1 MIIKKW
7 CSLYP
12 LDVYSPE
19 REPDVNQSCKH
30 ISNLSCSKFSK
41 RVHILSDAYWI
52 IRDSQVKLVVKY
64 PPANA
69 GDAGLIPKSGRSLG
83 EGNGN
88 PLQYSCLENT
98 LDREAWRTRVAKS
111 RMWLKQLH
119 THILSQN
126 NNNQVLGEDIVKWDC
141 RE

>member
-1 MIIKKW
+1 MMQ
-7 CSLYP
+7 SLSSWR
-12 LDVYSPE
+12 LQSRE
-19 REPDVNQSCKH
+19 RDRCESIMQH

-41 RVHILSDAYWI
+41 RVHIISDAYWI

-69 GDAGLIPKSGRSLG
+69 GDAGLIPKSVRFLG

-98 LDREAWRTRVAKS
+98 LDREAWRTIVHRVAKS
-111 RMWLKQLH
+111 RMWLKRLN

-141 RE
+141 HE